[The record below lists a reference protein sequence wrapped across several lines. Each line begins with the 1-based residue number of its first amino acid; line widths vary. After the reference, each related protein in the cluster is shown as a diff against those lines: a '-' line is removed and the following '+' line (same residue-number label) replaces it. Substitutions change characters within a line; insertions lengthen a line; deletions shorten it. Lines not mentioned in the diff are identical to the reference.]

1 MASFSLNE
9 GNKGI
14 GLRSLGK
21 VDNLHNA
28 PRTGPQQMVAVSLGH
43 PMVPICAH
51 PGPVVS
57 PKLASGLVLPDK
69 LVHLPFMGPFS
80 RSSPRANSDQTPCW
94 QGTHCEPDWACP
106 DPGHPTAR
114 RKPEAWGLHVARW
127 QGPSS
132 QGEVTG
138 GTFQTTKW
146 HLPFHSNEGW

>member
-80 RSSPRANSDQTPCW
+80 RSIFPLGLFPVLGYYEAAMIITIQLFLW
-94 QGTHCEPDWACP
+94 TH
-106 DPGHPTAR
+106 
-114 RKPEAWGLHVARW
+114 
-127 QGPSS
+127 
-132 QGEVTG
+132 
-138 GTFQTTKW
+138 TFIS
-146 HLPFHSNEGW
+146 FR